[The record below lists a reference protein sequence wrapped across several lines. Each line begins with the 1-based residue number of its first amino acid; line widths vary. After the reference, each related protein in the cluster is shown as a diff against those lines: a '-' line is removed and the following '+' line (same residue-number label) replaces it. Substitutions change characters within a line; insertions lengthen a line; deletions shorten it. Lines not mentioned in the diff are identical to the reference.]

1 MKVYCNGNLC
11 DRDKL
16 GEVFEP
22 GFLFGWGNFE
32 VLRSYKKKIPF
43 LDLHIRRLNSSLELL
58 GLEEVN
64 LDWEKEI
71 KNLLFEN
78 NLKDAYVRITTYKKR
93 KGTGTLIYADKFAYY
108 TSETYEKG
116 FTAIISPHQRM
127 INDINT
133 KVKSLSYANNRVSWF
148 CAQKKGKDEALVLNH
163 QGFLVGG
170 SRSNLFLV
178 KDKGVI
184 TPSGGSGAFRGITK
198 QVIFRILKD
207 LDIKI
212 REEKVTLEDLY
223 SCQEAFISS
232 ALMEAMPLVECE
244 SKLLGNG
251 KPGEITLKVLS
262 KYRETA
268 HG

>member
-1 MKVYCNGNLC
+1 MKVYCNGDLC
-11 DRDKL
+11 EKEKL
-16 GEVFEP
+16 EEIFEP

-32 VLRSYKKKIPF
+32 VLRTYKKNIPF
-43 LDLHIRRLNSSLELL
+43 LDAHIQRLNSGLEFL
-58 GLEEVN
+58 GLESVSVN
-64 LDWEKEI
+64 WEEKIKELLD
-71 KNLLFEN
+71 EN
-78 NLKDAYVRITTYKKR
+78 KLSDAYVRITVYKKR
-93 KGTGTLIYADKFAYY
+93 KGTGVLIYADKFGYY
-108 TSETYEKG
+108 TDETYSKG

-148 CAQKKGKDEALVLNH
+148 RAQKKGKSEALVLNH
-163 QGFLVGG
+163 QGFVVGG

-178 KDKGVI
+178 KDNEVI
-184 TPSGGSGAFRGITK
+184 TPALSCGAFGGITK

-212 REEKVTLEDLY
+212 REEKITPEDLY
-223 SCQEAFISS
+223 DCEEAFISS

-244 SKLLGNG
+244 DKLLGEG
-251 KPGEITLKVLS
+251 KPGKITLKVLE
-262 KYRETA
+262 KYRELT